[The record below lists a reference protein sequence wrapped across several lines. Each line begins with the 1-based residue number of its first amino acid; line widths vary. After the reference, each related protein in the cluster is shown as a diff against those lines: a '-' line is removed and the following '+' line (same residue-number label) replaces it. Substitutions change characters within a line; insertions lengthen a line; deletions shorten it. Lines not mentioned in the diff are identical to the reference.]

1 MVLKIIF
8 TTIEHLIAANLSVCS
23 EIFYNLLKFF
33 CKGMQRMIGERLAEV
48 RKDHNDRQADLAEK
62 LNVTLY
68 TVRSWEQEKS
78 SPSHDMLVK
87 ICRLYHVSSDYL
99 LGLSDRD
106 PLLYESEP
114 AAQNARDVRLLH
126 EFAEYLQKKQ

>member
-1 MVLKIIF
+1 
-8 TTIEHLIAANLSVCS
+8 
-23 EIFYNLLKFF
+23 
-33 CKGMQRMIGERLAEV
+33 MIGERLAEV
-48 RKDHNDRQADLAEK
+48 RKDHNDRQGDLAEK

-114 AAQNARDVRLLH
+114 AAQNARNVRLLN
-126 EFAEYLQKKQ
+126 EFAEYIQKKQ